1 MDAIESRAVKNKAEM
16 SKEEIAQYQ
25 DIGLKRILFGKV
37 GLILLAGGD
46 GTRLGSDKPKGLYDI
61 GLPSHKSLFQ
71 LAIDK
76 FVRIQCIAHDSM
88 FPSTVVQMCKLF
100 IMTSPMN
107 HSDIVEFFEQNN
119 YFGAKKEN
127 VYFFEQAVVPA
138 VDENGKILMEEAG
151 KMVVSP
157 NGNGALFE
165 AIRNNKEM

>member
-1 MDAIESRAVKNKAEM
+1 
-16 SKEEIAQYQ
+16 
-25 DIGLKRILFGKV
+25 
-37 GLILLAGGD
+37 
-46 GTRLGSDKPKGLYDI
+46 
-61 GLPSHKSLFQ
+61 
-71 LAIDK
+71 
-76 FVRIQCIAHDSM
+76 
-88 FPSTVVQMCKLF
+88 MCKLF